1 MSQNILTLNRRG
13 LLIGSGVFLLA
24 GCSDLIGPTSTPQQL
39 YVLRPTSGASTN
51 GPKVSWSLAVATT
64 TISDHLDSSRIA
76 LTQPD
81 NSVDYYANSAWTDH
95 LPKLVRDALVEAF
108 ENSDRIAAVSAD
120 SDGFHAD
127 YILQAQIRDF
137 EARYS
142 VPDGI
147 PTVWVRVESKLAPSK
162 GREIVASLNSIHQ
175 VQATANS
182 VPAVVQAFNDAMG
195 AVVSDIVNWAL
206 SRSAPSE

>member
-1 MSQNILTLNRRG
+1 MSQNLLTLNRRR
-13 LLIGSGVFLLA
+13 LLIGSGAFLLA

-39 YVLRPTSGASTN
+39 YALRPTGGASTN
-51 GPKVSWSLAVATT
+51 GAKVSWSLSVSATT
-64 TISDHLDSSRIA
+64 TSDHLDSSRIA

-81 NSVDYYANSAWTDH
+81 NSIDYYANSAWTDH

-108 ENSDRIAAVSAD
+108 ENSARIAAVSSD

-127 YILQAQIRDF
+127 YVLQAQIRDF
-137 EARYS
+137 EARYGA
-142 VPDGI
+142 PDGI

-182 VPAVVQAFNDAMG
+182 VAAVVQAFNDAMG

-206 SRSAPSE
+206 TQPAPAE